1 MARGSKWWL
10 VVINGQQWVLAV
22 REIADAVIAERDSLS
37 VLDSMVGDGDHG
49 ISLSKALDEA
59 ARQTAALTEPSPELV
74 LHTAG
79 VAVQNSM
86 GGASGILFGALL
98 IGMSHASANGDIA
111 VILANGLAEVQKRG
125 KAAQG
130 DKTMVDALASAVAAA
145 QRGESLDQVAE
156 AALAGAESTQNM
168 IAKFGRAKFLGER
181 SLGFQDAGATSI
193 AIMLAALAGAMRGQP

>member
-10 VVINGQQWVLAV
+10 IVIKGQQWVIAM
-22 REIADAVIAERDSLS
+22 RGMADAVIAERDSLS
-37 VLDSMVGDGDHG
+37 ALDSMIGDGDHG
-49 ISLSKALDEA
+49 ISLSRALDEA
-59 ARQTAALTEPSPELV
+59 ARQVAALPNPSPENV

-79 VAVQNSM
+79 IAVQNSM
-86 GGASGILFGALL
+86 GGASGILFGAFL
-98 IGMSHASANGDIA
+98 IGMSHAKINGDIA

-130 DKTMVDALASAVAAA
+130 DKTMVDALASAVDAA
-145 QRGESLDQVAE
+145 QRGESFDQVAK

-181 SLGFQDAGATSI
+181 SIGFQDAGATSI